1 MKPKHSNNIYIYKYN
16 EKDECK
22 KLHSQNMCV
31 CMYRFLMRS
40 LSKILPLYKK
50 KTSDK
55 RVSLLYVVCILCIIN
70 TLRWD
75 TRDTNFGIQG
85 IQGDDVL

>member
-31 CMYRFLMRS
+31 CMYRFLIRS

-70 TLRWD
+70 TLSCSTGSTDSVVRVV
-75 TRDTNFGIQG
+75 RG
-85 IQGDDVL
+85 DVL